1 MNRNEHLR
9 RLARQEF
16 DLLVIGGGISG
27 ACIAHDAALRGLS
40 VALLERR
47 DFGGFTSAASSKL
60 LHGGI
65 RYLPQAQLWKV
76 RESGR
81 EQRIMQ
87 RLAPH
92 LLRWLPFLIPTEKGS
107 FMQGALPLQAAMRIY
122 GLCHCGFSDLPPGA
136 PLGEFLPPIKAV
148 RVAPQLA
155 SIAKLSGAQVLNE
168 SHMHS
173 SERMTLAFIKT
184 AASNGAAVANYA
196 EAVSYLSSRDRVRG
210 VAVRDALSGKEFS
223 VAARMT
229 VNSSGPAAQS
239 LNRASPSL
247 QLRLR
252 KEITGFARG
261 VHLVTRQ
268 IHPDYALA
276 LTTREKTEGFVTR
289 GGRHFFIIPWRG
301 RSLIGTTNT
310 PFKGDF
316 DQLRVTAE
324 DVDEFLADINETLPD
339 LGLRRDEVYYAYVGI
354 YPLTVR
360 VIDPEKYQA
369 GGDYQLVD
377 HHSSDGVA
385 GLITALGAKY
395 TTARGLAEKT
405 VDLAVRKLGCPA
417 FPCRTAVTPLL
428 EGGMTN
434 LAAFIARKQEQYSAL
449 LTKEMAEHLIR
460 YHGTGIDRVMETAAG
475 DAELLKPLSPG
486 VSVCAAEVLHAAR
499 KEMAAHLDD
508 VVFRRTGMG
517 TIGCPDEAALNRAA
531 AIMAAELDWDE
542 QRTAAEKAAVLAR
555 YAFRQQVSPA

>member
-9 RLARQEF
+9 CLARQDF

-40 VALLERR
+40 VALIERR

-92 LLRWLPFLIPTEKGS
+92 LLRWLPFLVPTEKGS
-107 FMQGALPLQAAMRIY
+107 FMQGALPMQAAMQIY
-122 GLCHCGFSDLPPGA
+122 GLCHAGFSDLPSGA
-136 PLGEFLPPIKAV
+136 PLGEFLPPDKAV

-173 SERMTLAFIKT
+173 SERMTLAFLKT
-184 AASNGAAVANYA
+184 AASNGAAIANYV
-196 EAVSYLSSRDRVRG
+196 EAISYLSGQSRVRG
-210 VAVRDALSGKEFS
+210 AVVRNVLSGKEFS
-223 VAARMT
+223 IAARMT
-229 VNSSGPAAQS
+229 INSSGPAVQA
-239 LNRASPSL
+239 LNRAAPSL

-339 LGLRRDEVYYAYVGI
+339 LGLRREEVYYAYVGI

-369 GGDYQLVD
+369 GGDYQLID

-385 GLITALGAKY
+385 GLITSLGAKY

-405 VDLAVRKLGCPA
+405 VNMAVRKLGCPA
-417 FPCRTAVTPLL
+417 YPCRTAATPLL
-428 EGGMTN
+428 EGSMAN
-434 LAAFIARKQEQYSAL
+434 LAAFTARKQEQYSAL

-460 YHGTGIDRVMETAAG
+460 YYGTEIDRVMETAAG
-475 DAELLKPLSPG
+475 DAELLLPLSSG
-486 VSVCAAEVLHAAR
+486 VSVCAAEVLHAVR
-499 KEMAAHLDD
+499 QEMAAHLDD
-508 VVFRRTGMG
+508 VIFRRTGMG
-517 TIGCPDEAALNRAA
+517 TIGCPDETALNRAA
-531 AIMAAELDWDE
+531 AIMAAELDWDA
-542 QRTAAEKAAVLAR
+542 QRTETEKAEVLSR
-555 YAFRQQVSPA
+555 YAFRQASPA

>member
-1 MNRNEHLR
+1 MNRNEHLC

-40 VALLERR
+40 VALIERR

-107 FMQGALPLQAAMRIY
+107 FMKGALPLQAAMRIY
-122 GLCHCGFSDLPPGA
+122 GLCHCGFHDLPPGP
-136 PLGEFLPPIKAV
+136 PLGEFLPPGKAV
-148 RVAPQLA
+148 RLAPQLA

-184 AASNGAAVANYA
+184 AVSNGAAVANYA
-196 EAVSYLSSRDRVRG
+196 EALSYLSSRDRVRG
-210 VAVRDALSGKEFS
+210 VAVRDALTGKEFS
-223 VAARMT
+223 VAAKLT
-229 VNSSGPAAQS
+229 VNSSGPAVQA
-239 LNRASPSL
+239 LNRASPAL
-247 QLRLR
+247 RLRLR

-276 LTTREKTEGFVTR
+276 LSTREKTEGFVTR

-301 RSLIGTTNT
+301 RSLIGTTNS

-339 LGLRRDEVYYAYVGI
+339 LGLRREEVYYTYTGI

-360 VIDPEKYQA
+360 EIDPEKYQA
-369 GGDYQLVD
+369 GGDYQLID
-377 HHSSDGVA
+377 HHRSDGVA

-405 VDLAVRKLGCPA
+405 VNMAVRKLGCPA
-417 FPCRTAVTPLL
+417 FPCRTAVVPLL
-428 EGGMTN
+428 EGSMAN
-434 LAAFIARKQEQYSAL
+434 LAAFTARKQEQHSEL

-460 YHGTGIDRVMETAAG
+460 YHGTGIDRVMEIAAG

-486 VSVCAAEVLHAAR
+486 VTVCAAEVLHAAR

-508 VVFRRTGMG
+508 VIFRRTGMG
-517 TIGCPDEAALNRAA
+517 TVGCPDETALNQAA
-531 AIMAAELDWDE
+531 AIMAAELGWDE
-542 QRTAAEKAAVLAR
+542 QRTEEEKAAVLAR
-555 YAFRQQVSPA
+555 YAFRQDKAA

>member
-1 MNRNEHLR
+1 MNRQEHLR

-40 VALLERR
+40 VALIERR

-65 RYLPQAQLWKV
+65 RYLPQGQLWKV

-92 LLRWLPFLIPTEKGS
+92 LVRWLPFLIPTEKGS
-107 FMQGALPLQAAMRIY
+107 FMKGALPLQAAMRIY

-136 PLGEFLPPIKAV
+136 PLGEFLPPGKAV

-173 SERMTLAFIKT
+173 SERMTLAFLKT
-184 AASNGAAVANYA
+184 AASNGAAIANYA
-196 EAVSYLSSRDRVRG
+196 EAVSYLSCQSRVRG
-210 VAVRDALSGKEFS
+210 VLVRDALSGKEFS
-223 VAARMT
+223 LAARMT
-229 VNSSGPAAQS
+229 VNSSGPAVQA
-239 LNRASPSL
+239 LNRAAPAL
-247 QLRLR
+247 RLRLR

-301 RSLIGTTNT
+301 RSLIGTTNS

-324 DVDEFLADINETLPD
+324 DVDEFLADINETLPE
-339 LGLRRDEVYYAYVGI
+339 LGLRREEVYYAYTGI

-360 VIDPEKYQA
+360 EIDPEKYQA

-377 HHSSDGVA
+377 HHRSDGVA
-385 GLITALGAKY
+385 GLITSLGAKY

-405 VDLAVRKLGCPA
+405 VNMAVRKLGCPA
-417 FPCRTAVTPLL
+417 FPCRTAATPLL
-428 EGGMTN
+428 EGSMAN
-434 LAAFIARKQEQYSAL
+434 LAAFTARKQEQYREL
-449 LTKEMAEHLIR
+449 LPKEMAEHLIR
-460 YHGTGIDRVMETAAG
+460 YHGTGIDRVLETVAG
-475 DAELLKPLSPG
+475 NAELLLPLSPS
-486 VSVCAAEVLHAAR
+486 VTVCAAEVLHAVR
-499 KEMAAHLDD
+499 QEMAVHLDD

-517 TIGCPDEAALNRAA
+517 TIGCPDEAALSRTAE
-531 AIMAAELDWDE
+531 IMAAELDWDE
-542 QRTAAEKAAVLAR
+542 QRTEAEKGKVLAR
-555 YAFRQQVSPA
+555 YAFRQQGSPA

>member
-9 RLARQEF
+9 RLARQDF

-40 VALLERR
+40 VALIDRR
-47 DFGGFTSAASSKL
+47 DFGGFTSSASSKL

-65 RYLPQAQLWKV
+65 RYLPQGQLWKV

-107 FMQGALPLQAAMRIY
+107 FMKGALPLQAAMRIY
-122 GLCHCGFSDLPPGA
+122 GLCHSGFDDLPPGA
-136 PLGEFLPPIKAV
+136 PLGEFLPPGKAV

-155 SIAKLSGAQVLNE
+155 GIANLSGAQVLIE

-173 SERMTLAFIKT
+173 SERMTLAFLKT
-184 AASNGAAVANYA
+184 AVDNGAAAANYV
-196 EAVSYLSSRDRVRG
+196 EAVSYLSSQSRVRG
-210 VAVRDALSGKEFS
+210 AVVRDALTGKEFS
-223 VAARMT
+223 IAARMT
-229 VNSSGPAAQS
+229 VNSSGPAVQA
-239 LNRASPSL
+239 LNRASPAL
-247 QLRLR
+247 RLRLR

-276 LTTREKTEGFVTR
+276 LSTREKTVGLVTR

-316 DQLRVTAE
+316 DQLRVTAA

-339 LGLRRDEVYYAYVGI
+339 LGLRREEVHYAYTGI

-360 VIDPEKYQA
+360 EIDPEKYQA
-369 GGDYQLVD
+369 GGDYQLID

-385 GLITALGAKY
+385 GLITSLGAKY

-405 VDLAVRKLGCPA
+405 VDMAVRKLGCPA
-417 FPCRTAVTPLL
+417 FPCRTAIVPLL
-428 EGGMTN
+428 EGSMAN
-434 LAAFIARKQEQYSAL
+434 LAAFTVRKQEQHREL
-449 LTKEMAEHLIR
+449 LAKDMAEHLIR

-475 DAELLKPLSPG
+475 DADMLLPLSPG
-486 VSVCAAEVLHAAR
+486 VSVCAAEVLHAVR
-499 KEMAAHLDD
+499 REMAVHLDD
-508 VVFRRTGMG
+508 VIFRRTGMG
-517 TIGCPDEAALNRAA
+517 TIGCPDDAALNRTAE
-531 AIMAAELDWDE
+531 IMAAELDWDARRIE
-542 QRTAAEKAAVLAR
+542 EEKAAVLAR
-555 YAFRQQVSPA
+555 YAFRQSGAA

>member
-92 LLRWLPFLIPTEKGS
+92 LLCWLPFLIPTEKGS

-136 PLGEFLPPIKAV
+136 PLGEFLPPGKAV

-155 SIAKLSGAQVLNE
+155 GIAKLSGAQVLNE

-210 VAVRDALSGKEFS
+210 VAVRDALTGKEFS

-229 VNSSGPAAQS
+229 VNSSGPAAQA

-301 RSLIGTTNT
+301 RSLIGTTNS

-405 VDLAVRKLGCPA
+405 VDMAVRKLGCPA
-417 FPCRTAVTPLL
+417 FSCRTAVTPLL

-542 QRTAAEKAAVLAR
+542 QRIAAEKAAVLAR
-555 YAFRQQVSPA
+555 YAFRQQGSSA